1 MPGIGKWDQG
11 RWREA
16 GQGGT
21 GGKGGGMT
29 HASCFSL
36 PTPLKP
42 SDVQTPRSSA
52 SASLSRLKQ
61 QLADQTATLS
71 QSLAY
76 QTGFKGCRNIMEVL
90 GYNFT
95 WRVEE
100 TKHFSAP
107 LKHKHF
113 CPLKHKQLE
122 FFCCCCV
129 YDKNM
134 HTVRRSKDITLLSRN
149 ASLDWEFVRENI
161 QEEKNHFFSPS
172 KNRLSNWHLM
182 F

>member
-1 MPGIGKWDQG
+1 
-11 RWREA
+11 
-16 GQGGT
+16 
-21 GGKGGGMT
+21 MT

-42 SDVQTPRSSA
+42 SDVQTPRSST

-71 QSLAY
+71 QCLAY
-76 QTGFKGCRNIMEVL
+76 QTGFKGCRNIMEIL

-122 FFCCCCV
+122 FFVVAPFMTKICTQWGEVRTLHFCQETLHWT
-129 YDKNM
+129 DNLWEKTSRGKKN
-134 HTVRRSKDITLLSRN
+134 
-149 ASLDWEFVRENI
+149 
-161 QEEKNHFFSPS
+161 QFFSPL
-172 KNRLSNWHLM
+172 RIICQADT
-182 F
+182 